1 MKKWTLFLFLIL
13 TIASCKR
20 DPLKV
25 NLSNVS
31 MEPQILRFDT
41 AFFETPLDRFS
52 QRLPEIQN
60 QFPEFFMAGQT
71 DSSWAEVRRDSMLN
85 SLYKKVAEK
94 YPNISALRPDI
105 ISVLKH
111 RAYYFPSVHPDV
123 RVITYISGLDW
134 EYAIINADSVFF
146 VGIDLFLGED
156 TVYSNFPYYIAKR
169 LSPEFLGPKMAVQA
183 ARPYVNRDPRD
194 GSFLNQMLHYGRTL
208 YIAEAF
214 LPEVES
220 HRILEYTAE
229 EMQWCLDNETDVWT
243 FFVEEELIFK
253 NDKSLHD
260 RFLAEAPFSKF
271 YKKID
276 RESPGRIGQWIGWR
290 IVHSYMEAHPETTI
304 QELAQWTD
312 ARAFF
317 QQAQYKP
324 F

>member
-1 MKKWTLFLFLIL
+1 MKQLLFSILFLSLV
-13 TIASCKR
+13 SCSN
-20 DPLKV
+20 DPLNVNTSKV
-25 NLSNVS
+25 DLNVTF
-31 MEPQILRFDT
+31 LRFDT
-41 AFFETPLDRFS
+41 AFFGTPVDQFS
-52 QRLPEIQN
+52 ERLPQIQN
-60 QFPEFFMAGQT
+60 EFPEFFMAGQT
-71 DSSWAEVRRDSMLN
+71 DSSWGEVRRDSMLN
-85 SLYKKVAEK
+85 ELYEKVSNK
-94 YPNISALRPDI
+94 YPSISALRPDVT
-105 ISVLKH
+105 SVLKH
-111 RAYYFPSVHPDV
+111 RAYYFPSLSTDV

-156 TVYSNFPYYIAKR
+156 TVYGNFPFYIAKR
-169 LSPEFLGPKMAVQA
+169 LTPEYLGPKMAVQA
-183 ARPYVNRDPRD
+183 ARPFVQRDARD

-229 EMQWCLDNETDVWT
+229 EMKWCIDNETDVWT
-243 FFVEEELIFK
+243 YFVEEELIFK

-290 IVHSYMEAHPETTI
+290 IVHSYMDAHPETTV
-304 QELAQWTD
+304 QELAQMTD